1 MWVQRRLARASPG
14 VSGKGGQFEET
25 VRGGLGVVPRGL
37 TDAGFLRV
45 PWTSEQQGLQQSRG
59 PERADGRRE
68 GGAGRPSAWLWA
80 GWVGRPRPR
89 PEGPLATRGQWES
102 RVPLA
107 RAEARLARCLPVSH
121 VLPRGRRRL
130 APPGASRGPVAAHAG
145 APLRSPRLGVGNAR
159 RPLQAWCRWS
169 ALGSPV
175 RPLRGAR
182 WFGPPSPRTRPPP
195 RLRRCARR
203 ESRAQPRPEPAA
215 GVRRRPALEAGW
227 EGRGTQT
234 AGPRGQVR
242 VASAFGLG
250 SESLTVD
257 SGRAA
262 VKKCEKQSKDKTPE
276 PDLPRDQWTRPLGCG
291 VDGAGTPAS
300 GFSKNTP

>member
-1 MWVQRRLARASPG
+1 MPNGLA
-14 VSGKGGQFEET
+14 
-25 VRGGLGVVPRGL
+25 
-37 TDAGFLRV
+37 DAGFLRV
-45 PWTSEQQGLQQSRG
+45 SWTSEQQGLQQSRG
-59 PERADGRRE
+59 PEGADGRRE

-107 RAEARLARCLPVSH
+107 RGEARLARCSPVSH

-130 APPGASRGPVAAHAG
+130 APPGASRGRVAAHAG
-145 APLRSPRLGVGNAR
+145 DPLRSPRLGVGNAR

-169 ALGSPV
+169 ALGSSV

-182 WFGPPSPRTRPPP
+182 WFGPPSPRARPPP
-195 RLRRCARR
+195 GCSAAPGASHAHSLARSQQPGCGAALRS
-203 ESRAQPRPEPAA
+203 SR
-215 GVRRRPALEAGW
+215 
-227 EGRGTQT
+227 GRVGLGAQT
-234 AGPRGQVR
+234 AGPHGQVR
-242 VASAFGLG
+242 VASGFGLG

-262 VKKCEKQSKDKTPE
+262 VKKCEKQSKDKMPE
-276 PDLPRDQWTRPLGCG
+276 PGLP
-291 VDGAGTPAS
+291 
-300 GFSKNTP
+300 

>member
-1 MWVQRRLARASPG
+1 MVPN
-14 VSGKGGQFEET
+14 GQA
-25 VRGGLGVVPRGL
+25 
-37 TDAGFLRV
+37 DAGFLRV
-45 PWTSEQQGLQQSRG
+45 PWTLEQQGLQQSQG
-59 PERADGRRE
+59 PEDADGRRE
-68 GGAGRPSAWLWA
+68 GGAGRPSARLWT

-107 RAEARLARCLPVSH
+107 RGEARLARCSPVSH

-130 APPGASRGPVAAHAG
+130 APPGASWGRVAAHAG

-175 RPLRGAR
+175 RPLRGAC
-182 WFGPPSPRTRPPP
+182 WFGPPSPRACPPP

-215 GVRRRPALEAGW
+215 GMRRRPALEPGWGGTGSADCGASRAG
-227 EGRGTQT
+227 
-234 AGPRGQVR
+234 AC
-242 VASAFGLG
+242 GLRLR
-250 SESLTVD
+250 SRQREPHWI
-257 SGRAA
+257 
-262 VKKCEKQSKDKTPE
+262 PE
-276 PDLPRDQWTRPLGCG
+276 EQQ
-291 VDGAGTPAS
+291 
-300 GFSKNTP
+300 